1 MSIRL
6 EKALKHKPPIIK
18 SREKGEKEKMALLD
32 DLIPLLAN
40 LILNIIIIS
49 PILWIA
55 GRSLVG
61 KEKAKFTDALWIVAL
76 GTLIG
81 FAFQYISFY
90 VVTGLGFI
98 GTIIAAVIMLIVW
111 LGLIKHFFDTGWGMA
126 FIIAII
132 AVIIYIIIAFILAL
146 ILGLALIGAG
156 IL

>member
-1 MSIRL
+1 MGLL
-6 EKALKHKPPIIK
+6 ED
-18 SREKGEKEKMALLD
+18 LL
-32 DLIPLLAN
+32 PSLAT

-61 KEKAKFTDALWIVAL
+61 KEKAKFTDAIWIVAL

-81 FAFQYISFY
+81 FAFQYVSMFVI
-90 VVTGLGFI
+90 TELGFI
-98 GTIIAAVIMLIVW
+98 GTIIGAIVIVIVW

-126 FIIAII
+126 FVIAIIAII
-132 AVIIYIIIAFILAL
+132 IYIIVAFILAL
-146 ILGLALIGAG
+146 IFELALIGAG

>member
-1 MSIRL
+1 MGLL
-6 EKALKHKPPIIK
+6 ED
-18 SREKGEKEKMALLD
+18 LLPS
-32 DLIPLLAN
+32 LVT

-61 KEKAKFTDALWIVAL
+61 KEKAKFTDAIWIVAL

-81 FAFQYISFY
+81 FAFQLANLYVYI
-90 VVTGLGFI
+90 GWGFI
-98 GTIIAAVIMLIVW
+98 GTLIAAIIMVIVW

-126 FIIAII
+126 FVIAIIAII
-132 AVIIYIIIAFILAL
+132 IYIVVVFILAL
-146 ILGLALIGAG
+146 IFGLALIGAG

>member
-1 MSIRL
+1 MGLL
-6 EKALKHKPPIIK
+6 EDLLPP
-18 SREKGEKEKMALLD
+18 LVT
-32 DLIPLLAN
+32 

-61 KEKAKFTDALWIVAL
+61 KEKAKFTDAIWIVAL

-81 FAFQYISFY
+81 FAFQYVSLFI
-90 VVTGLGFI
+90 VKELGFI
-98 GTIIAAVIMLIVW
+98 GTIIGAIIMLIVW

-126 FIIAII
+126 FVIAIIAII
-132 AVIIYIIIAFILAL
+132 IYIVVAFILAL
-146 ILGLALIGAG
+146 IFGLVLIGAG